1 MIAGEVVQLF
11 FAKLGPAIYAED
23 RLEQTARAMTAHL
36 EPVHK
41 FVRLVPKADTD
52 EHEHREGRV
61 PEQGVA
67 VVPVVRSLHSLRQR
81 HGGGRNQSS
90 GGMVDH
96 EFEGEGR
103 PVHYFPPTAT
113 IGAPGDPPPP
123 VVQCT
128 LQQLFTLSSLERLHR
143 LFAFSEQVE
152 DETSTLALLQFK
164 SRDSAMGRTLF
175 EWHRASKTQGLT
187 RAPEDHPALDE
198 FDGVLLASVVEGRT
212 TIDIDWYPTPDDP
225 DVADQIVA

>member
-1 MIAGEVVQLF
+1 
-11 FAKLGPAIYAED
+11 
-23 RLEQTARAMTAHL
+23 
-36 EPVHK
+36 
-41 FVRLVPKADTD
+41 
-52 EHEHREGRV
+52 
-61 PEQGVA
+61 
-67 VVPVVRSLHSLRQR
+67 
-81 HGGGRNQSS
+81 
-90 GGMVDH
+90 
-96 EFEGEGR
+96 
-103 PVHYFPPTAT
+103 
-113 IGAPGDPPPP
+113 
-123 VVQCT
+123 
-128 LQQLFTLSSLERLHR
+128 LQQPLTLSSLERLHR

-164 SRDSAMGRTLF
+164 SRNSAMGRTLF